1 MHLFLCTYV
10 FCDHTHLH
18 SRQGSK
24 STCLENQCPL
34 LCEKNTL
41 SYSIVLMFWL
51 LLWNYLLKIHV
62 DSKYKLNKMLK
73 MLKCMQNSWKAV
85 TFQENGPLH
94 SQFLKWNNP
103 FCTLMSDTLHLY
115 WTECTS
121 NYDWFLEGRCHI
133 WQGSQLTL
141 HIFPGMWCPLFGS
154 QVTFTE
160 LDVWEFVSLKLFL
173 RKQVTHSGKS
183 VQFPCISCSVMATFA
198 GYWQTWFTFITQDFK
213 N

>member
-1 MHLFLCTYV
+1 MYSATILTCIVDKGPNPLALKTNV
-10 FCDHTHLH
+10 FC
-18 SRQGSK
+18 SVR
-24 STCLENQCPL
+24 
-34 LCEKNTL
+34 
-41 SYSIVLMFWL
+41 
-51 LLWNYLLKIHV
+51 KIHFHTQLCLCF
-62 DSKYKLNKMLK
+62 DYCFETIASKYKLNKMLK

-141 HIFPGMWCPLFGS
+141 HIFPGMWCTLFGS

-160 LDVWEFVSLKLFL
+160 LDVCEFVSLKLFL

-198 GYWQTWFTFITQDFK
+198 GYWQTGFTFITQDFK